1 MSSLS
6 FSRRTEK
13 HQKTFASVVG
23 CSSQVRY
30 LQAAKMS
37 SGFISEAEIAE
48 VRQRRQEEWDRVRN
62 ADQPIE
68 APEEPYDPRSLYE
81 RLQEQKNKRDIE
93 YEEAHKLKNMIKGL
107 DDDEV
112 EFLDLVDR
120 KKMEEER
127 KKNLEEEK
135 EMRDFK
141 AAVASLQEQKL
152 NEKLKQE
159 LKNPPVSSKNTACGS
174 RTSQL
179 KLPAGVVLKRPDKQ
193 KQGEALTGIKRKL
206 SPSEDDIDT
215 SKKKELHTSGMSV
228 ADTSLS
234 SPESNKQND
243 KTIPNQV
250 NVSNE
255 HSGLKCIGILPGL
268 GTYDNSSDSDCS
280 SDTDQETE
288 PNPCVYDM
296 LGRKR
301 KSLKEEIANK
311 EKS

>member
-1 MSSLS
+1 
-6 FSRRTEK
+6 
-13 HQKTFASVVG
+13 
-23 CSSQVRY
+23 
-30 LQAAKMS
+30 MS

-48 VRQRRQEEWDRVRN
+48 QRRMRQEEWERVRT
-62 ADQPIE
+62 ADQPLE
-68 APEEPYDPRSLYE
+68 APDEPYDPRSLYE

-120 KKMEEER
+120 TKIEEER

-159 LKNPPVSSKNTACGS
+159 LKNLPVSSKNAACGS
-174 RTSQL
+174 RTLQL
-179 KLPAGVVLKRPDKQ
+179 KLPAGIVLKRPDKQ
-193 KQGEALTGIKRKL
+193 KQEEGLKGIKRKL
-206 SPSEDDIDT
+206 SPSKDNADI
-215 SKKKELHTSGMSV
+215 SKKKEPHASCEPV
-228 ADTSLS
+228 ARVDSSLS
-234 SPESNKQND
+234 SPKSDKQND
-243 KTIPNQV
+243 KTTQNQV
-250 NVSNE
+250 NANYLY
-255 HSGLKCIGILPGL
+255 SGLKCIGILPGL
-268 GTYDNSSDSDCS
+268 GTYNNSSDSDCS

-288 PNPCVYDM
+288 PNPTVYDM
-296 LGRKR
+296 LGRKI
-301 KSLKEEIANK
+301 KSLKDKE

>member
-1 MSSLS
+1 
-6 FSRRTEK
+6 
-13 HQKTFASVVG
+13 
-23 CSSQVRY
+23 
-30 LQAAKMS
+30 MS

-48 VRQRRQEEWDRVRN
+48 QRRMRQEEWERVRT
-62 ADQPIE
+62 ADQPLE
-68 APEEPYDPRSLYE
+68 APEETYDPRSLYE

-120 KKMEEER
+120 TKMEEER

-159 LKNPPVSSKNTACGS
+159 LKNPSVSKNTACGS

-179 KLPAGVVLKRPDKQ
+179 KLPAGVVLKRSDKQ
-193 KQGEALTGIKRKL
+193 KQDALKGIKRKL
-206 SPSEDDIDT
+206 SPSEEDANT
-215 SKKKELHTSGMSV
+215 SKKKELHASCEPV
-228 ADTSLS
+228 ADTSVS
-234 SPESNKQND
+234 SLESDKQND
-243 KTIPNQV
+243 KTIANKI
-250 NVSNE
+250 NTSDEYN
-255 HSGLKCIGILPGL
+255 GLKCIGILPGL

-288 PNPCVYDM
+288 PNPSVYDM
-296 LGRKR
+296 LGRKI
-301 KSLKEEIANK
+301 KLLKEK

>member
-1 MSSLS
+1 
-6 FSRRTEK
+6 
-13 HQKTFASVVG
+13 
-23 CSSQVRY
+23 
-30 LQAAKMS
+30 MS

-48 VRQRRQEEWDRVRN
+48 QRRMRQEEWERVRT

-68 APEEPYDPRSLYE
+68 APEESYDPRSLYE

-120 KKMEEER
+120 TKMEEER

-159 LKNPPVSSKNTACGS
+159 LKNPPVSNKNAACGSS

-193 KQGEALTGIKRKL
+193 KQEEVLKGIKRKL
-206 SPSEDDIDT
+206 SPSKDNTDT
-215 SKKKELHTSGMSV
+215 SKKKEPHTSCEPAAR
-228 ADTSLS
+228 ADSFLS
-234 SPESNKQND
+234 SPETDKQND
-243 KTIPNQV
+243 KAIPNQV
-250 NVSNE
+250 NTNYI

-268 GTYDNSSDSDCS
+268 GTYNNSSDSDCS

-288 PNPCVYDM
+288 PNPTIYDM
-296 LGRKR
+296 LGRKI
-301 KSLKEEIANK
+301 KSLKDKE